1 MPVQFDVEC
10 GAAGRQV
17 VIIDNDG
24 SLSMPGY
31 DPAYEET
38 LVALSGKEDYSL
50 CYQLHEFWET
60 IVEKMD
66 TDRFS
71 RELRE
76 QHYEEVKR
84 GYWHDQER
92 RDFNFDD
99 LAEFLAEMLKD
110 ALKKGD
116 PVAVAIA
123 SVIRKLP
130 VSLKVSPDID
140 VEYIDQGE
148 WSWDGGACR
157 VSTHTLKIGS
167 VVVASWEH
175 RVDRE
180 IHDIFF
186 FETSVENNDWSI
198 DDGAID
204 DRTREVLKA
213 LGLEDPEPDPPAE
226 FDTPKSDETLKG
238 AYGVMYEHRVY
249 AHGVSQEDREI
260 DSVEVV
266 VYEYEHDAK
275 DASTLATKIQ
285 RNTGDEEYG
294 LTLVRRK
301 SPSERLLDEQHP
313 EELEEYDSI
322 YKEWTALEEDWKDRP
337 EDFED

>member
-10 GAAGRQV
+10 GAAGKQV
-17 VIIDNDG
+17 VIIDDDG

-31 DPAYEET
+31 DPSYEET

-76 QHYEEVKR
+76 QHYEEEKR
-84 GYWHDQER
+84 GYWYDSKK

-110 ALKKGD
+110 MLNKGD
-116 PVAVAIA
+116 RVAVAIA
-123 SVIRKLP
+123 SVIGKLP
-130 VSLKVSPDID
+130 VSLEVSPCVD
-140 VEYIDQGE
+140 VEYIDKGE
-148 WSWDGGACR
+148 WGWSGGVTR
-157 VSTHTLKIGS
+157 LSTHTLKIGS

-180 IHDIFF
+180 IHDIFY
-186 FETSVENNDWSI
+186 FETTVENNDWSI

-204 DRTREVLKA
+204 ESTKEVLKA
-213 LGLEDPEPDPPAE
+213 LGLEDPEPDPPDE
-226 FDTPKSDETLKG
+226 FDTPKPDDTQKG

-249 AHGVSQEDREI
+249 AHAVPEEDREI
-260 DSVEVV
+260 DIAEVV
-266 VYEYEHDAK
+266 IYEHEYDAK
-275 DASTLATKIQ
+275 DAHDLANKIEK
-285 RNTGDEEYG
+285 NTGDTEYKI
-294 LTLVRRK
+294 TLVRRK
-301 SPSERLLDEQHP
+301 APSERLLDEQHF
-313 EELEEYDSI
+313 EELEEFDSI
-322 YKEWTALEEDWKDRP
+322 YREWTELEENWRDRP